1 MRVNSVVVELN
12 NHFFVPILGG
22 TGAVGVDEE
31 VNEDRV
37 CGAYRT
43 RNFICDSRI
52 KWNVMSEMRLK
63 CCRRNVAV
71 DA

>member
-31 VNEDRV
+31 LTMKKLMKIVFVEHIELGISFGTLESN
-37 CGAYRT
+37 G
-43 RNFICDSRI
+43 
-52 KWNVMSEMRLK
+52 M
-63 CCRRNVAV
+63 
-71 DA
+71 